1 LFFLR
6 SVKNWLTL
14 LFVAIAGLASL
25 VVWLY
30 VVPSLD
36 SRLVSQKLVDMRA
49 NVDLISSAIYQV
61 MGETQVGQTR
71 QIEIPYPNELARFV
85 GQTGQKMNARV
96 VVVQASNLVKV
107 PNADSRPQV
116 VFKASDYPMLAT
128 AISTG
133 SVEQGTVT
141 IADEKYAVTAVP
153 LPSRIDPTQYMA
165 VVLVAASLHDVEAS
179 VSAVERQILRASA
192 LAIAVSLL
200 IGYLAA
206 YFISR
211 RIRRVELSAEA
222 IAGGDFASSVKVG
235 LRDEIGELGLT
246 FNDMGAKL
254 ADAFSQVELEK
265 NRVELLLNDL
275 SEGVIGISGDGRVSI
290 TNPAAARL
298 LGQRLQPDAELGRAF
313 PYEVARMWYESRRDG
328 RHQDVVFVHGPRTL
342 EASTYPVGS
351 GADFNSIVVL
361 RDVTAQAKLDR
372 ARRDFVANASHEF
385 KTPLFSLSGFLE
397 LLDEG
402 DLESGEQHEFLQLMK
417 QQVDRLRDLSLSL
430 LDLSR
435 VEAGAIELEADE
447 VDLGDLAASVVSEFQ
462 TQTAARRIDLSVT
475 PPPQP
480 EIAYCDEQR
489 TAQVVRALIDNAV
502 KFSPEGGSVRVEIG
516 GDGNQRFATLA
527 VADDGPGIP
536 KPELPHIFDR
546 FYRGSEDRG
555 NKAGAGLGLSIAR
568 ELIELMGGTISAHSK
583 VGEGSTFAI
592 RLPREPVKKA

>member
-1 LFFLR
+1 VFFLR

-14 LFVAIAGLASL
+14 LFVTIAALASL

-30 VVPSLD
+30 VVPSLEN
-36 SRLVSQKLVDMRA
+36 RLVTQKLVDMSA
-49 NVDLISSAIYQV
+49 NADLIRSTVYQFIQDV
-61 MGETQVGQTR
+61 IEGQTR
-71 QIEIPYPNELARFV
+71 YLKIVDPARLALFV
-85 GQTGQKMNARV
+85 GETGQKMNARFV
-96 VVVQASNLVKV
+96 VVEAGSLVRL
-107 PNADSRPQV
+107 PNADSRPKV
-116 VFKASDYPMLAT
+116 AFKASDYPMIASALNSGT
-128 AISTG
+128 
-133 SVEQGTVT
+133 VEQGTVT
-141 IADEKYAVTAVP
+141 IDEEKYAVTAIP
-153 LPSRIDPTQYMA
+153 LQSRVDPTQYMA
-165 VVLVAASLHDVEAS
+165 VVLVAASLHDVESS

-192 LAIAVSLL
+192 LAITLSLL
-200 IGYLAA
+200 VGYLVS

-222 IAGGDFASSVKVG
+222 IAGGDFAASVKVS

-254 ADAFSQVELEK
+254 AGAFSQVELEK

-298 LGQRLQPDAELGRAF
+298 LGQRLQPGAELGRAF
-313 PYEVARMWYESRRDG
+313 PYEVARMWYESRRDE
-328 RHQDVVFVHGPRTL
+328 RRQNVVFVHGPRTL

-402 DLESGEQHEFLQLMK
+402 ELDSTEQHEFLQLMK

-435 VEAGAIELEADE
+435 VEGGAIDLEADE
-447 VDLGDLAASVVSEFQ
+447 VDLSDLAASVVSEFQ
-462 TQTAARRIDLSVT
+462 TQTAARKIDLVVVG
-475 PPPQP
+475 PREP

-489 TAQVVRALIDNAV
+489 AAQVVRALIDNAV
-502 KFSPEGGSVRVEIG
+502 KFTPVGGSVRVEIG
-516 GDGNQRFATLA
+516 SERHHRLATLV
-527 VADDGPGIP
+527 VADDGPGIA
-536 KPELPHIFDR
+536 KEELPHIFDR

-555 NKAGAGLGLSIAR
+555 TKAGAGLGLSIAR
-568 ELIELMGGTISAHSK
+568 ELVELMGGTVTARSK
-583 VGEGSTFAI
+583 AGEGSRFTVH
-592 RLPREPVKKA
+592 LPREPVKKA

>member
-1 LFFLR
+1 VFFLR

-14 LFVAIAGLASL
+14 LFVAIAALASL

-30 VVPSLD
+30 VVPPLEN
-36 SRLVSQKLVDMRA
+36 RLVTQKLVDMRA
-49 NVDLISSAIYQV
+49 NADLISNTIMNYSQPD
-61 MGETQVGQTR
+61 EVGQLKINN
-71 QIEIPYPNELARFV
+71 QVDLASFL
-85 GQTGQKMNARV
+85 GDIGQKMNARV
-96 VVVQASNLVKV
+96 VVVQAKNLVKV
-107 PNADSRPQV
+107 YGADSRPQE
-116 VFKASDYPMLAT
+116 VFKATDYPMIPL

-133 SVEQGTVT
+133 IVEKGTVT

-153 LPSRIDPTQYMA
+153 LRNQFNTIA
-165 VVLVAASLHDVEAS
+165 VVVVAASLHDVEAS
-179 VSAVERQILRASA
+179 VTAVERQILRASA
-192 LAIAVSLL
+192 LAIALSLL
-200 IGYLAA
+200 VGYLAS
-206 YFISR
+206 YFISQ
-211 RIRRVELSAEA
+211 RIRRVERSAEA
-222 IAGGDFASSVKVG
+222 IAGGDFASSVRVT
-235 LRDEIGELGLT
+235 LHDEIGELGLT

-298 LGQRLQPDAELGRAF
+298 LGQRLQLDAELGRAF

-328 RHQDVVFVHGPRTL
+328 RRQSVAFVHGPRTL

-351 GADFNSIVVL
+351 GADFNSIIVL

-402 DLESGEQHEFLQLMK
+402 ELDSSEQHEFLQLMK

-435 VEAGAIELEADE
+435 VEGGALELEADE
-447 VDLGDLAASVVSEFQ
+447 VDLGDLAASVVTEFQ
-462 TQTAARRIDLSVT
+462 TQTASRTIKLSVV

-489 TAQVVRALIDNAV
+489 AAQVVRALIDNAV
-502 KFSPEGGSVRVEIG
+502 KFTPEGGSVRVEIG
-516 GDGNQRFATLA
+516 AERHHRLATL
-527 VADDGPGIP
+527 VVVDNGPGIA
-536 KPELPHIFDR
+536 KEELPHIFDR

-555 NKAGAGLGLSIAR
+555 TKAGAGLGLSIAR
-568 ELIELMGGTISAHSK
+568 ELVELMGGTLSARST
-583 VGEGSTFAI
+583 VGEGSRFTVH
-592 RLPREPVKKA
+592 LPREPVKKA